1 MSVRKLAGQRAR
13 VGVELLE
20 GDEADVGVVE
30 RREEQPTRVD
40 RKPDA
45 LGTVKN
51 LFWKLNIGIWVWIP
65 AWKGCS
71 VGQV

>member
-1 MSVRKLAGQRAR
+1 MPVRELAGQRAR

-40 RKPDA
+40 RKPNA
-45 LGTVKN
+45 LGPIKN
-51 LFWKLNIGIWVWIP
+51 LFWKFKKRPVQTCQFSTVSIL
-65 AWKGCS
+65 
-71 VGQV
+71 

>member
-1 MSVRKLAGQRAR
+1 MAVRELAGHGSG

-51 LFWKLNIGIWVWIP
+51 LL
-65 AWKGCS
+65 
-71 VGQV
+71 